1 MSVRIATFNVEN
13 LMARFDFS
21 GWRNLMRRDRSI
33 SGHDIK
39 SERDYKLL
47 EQARVIA
54 YEDDARQ
61 MTALAVA
68 DCHADILC
76 LQEVEDLDTLESFE
90 HNYLLPMT
98 GLSYPQKVWI
108 EGNDGRGID
117 VAVMAREETANGE
130 PIEIL
135 AVKSHAKSTFA
146 DLHVHNQ
153 RLAEMG
159 FEAHERLFRRDCL
172 EIDLKIDGKRM
183 TLFTCHF
190 KSMGTGRDGLTG
202 REYTMPMR
210 MAEAQ
215 GVRNIIENKFGA
227 DRAPN
232 MRWLICGD
240 LNDYTERLVISGSK
254 HSGYKF
260 KHMREG
266 HSGVDPLLRDGFS
279 VDLIKRRDEDNRW
292 TLYFAAGES
301 RDSRNPE
308 SRPMRHL
315 VQLDYLLASPKLAA
329 KNERAL
335 PHIVRQGQPHRA
347 VFPPDQDVDRYP
359 RTGWDR
365 PKASDHCPVAVTL
378 KIE

>member
-1 MSVRIATFNVEN
+1 MSVRVATFNVEN

-21 GWRNLMRRDRSI
+21 GWRNAMRRDRTI
-33 SGHDIK
+33 GGRNIK
-39 SERDYKLL
+39 SERDYQLL

-61 MTALAVA
+61 MAALAIA
-68 DCHADILC
+68 DCHADIVC
-76 LQEVEDLDTLESFE
+76 LQEVENLDTLEAFE
-90 HNYLLPMT
+90 QNYLLPMT

-117 VAVMAREETANGE
+117 VAVMAREATANGE
-130 PIEIL
+130 AIEVI
-135 AVKSHAKSTFA
+135 AVKSHADRTFG
-146 DLHVHNQ
+146 DLQVHNR
-153 RLAEMG
+153 RLEEMG
-159 FEAHERLFRRDCL
+159 FEAGERLFRRDCL
-172 EIDLKIDGKRM
+172 EIDLKIDGRPM
-183 TLFTCHF
+183 TLFVSHF
-190 KSMGTGRDGLTG
+190 KSMGTGRDGVTG

-215 GVRNIIENKFGA
+215 GVRNIIDQKFGV

-232 MRWLICGD
+232 MRWLVCGD
-240 LNDYTERLVISGSK
+240 LNDYTERLVVSGNK
-254 HSGYKF
+254 HTGYKF
-260 KHMREG
+260 KYLREG
-266 HSGVDPLLRDGFS
+266 HSGVDPLMRDGFS
-279 VDLIKRRDEDNRW
+279 VDLIKRRADDNRW

-301 RDSRNPE
+301 KDSRDPE

-315 VQLDYLLASPKLAA
+315 VQLDYVLASPKLAA
-329 KNERAL
+329 RNDGAL
-335 PHIVRQGQPHRA
+335 PHIVRQGQPHRT

-378 KIE
+378 KI